1 MTIFCPN
8 CGNKN
13 QDDAI
18 CCSNCGEALPHNDG
32 RDDSKIQVT
41 MPNLP
46 DYENPD
52 PVKEAEFAAALEA
65 AGININFRQFMAIA
79 LNLAILASWVVYGLI
94 ARDVSPGLGVFI
106 IIDGVGALFAMLL
119 NSKLSFAI
127 TSFVSI
133 IPFFI
138 FCSDLKDGIVLVEGI
153 ILGICSAITA
163 INAKK

>member
-65 AGININFRQFMAIA
+65 AGINFKQFMAIA
-79 LNLAILASWVVYGLI
+79 LNLAILASWATYLPSAHGE
-94 ARDVSPGLGVFI
+94 STLGAYI

-127 TSFVSI
+127 TSFISI

-138 FCSDLKDGIVLVEGI
+138 FCFDLNDTWLGVAVCEGI
-153 ILGICSAITA
+153 ILVICNVFIA

>member
-65 AGININFRQFMAIA
+65 AGINFRQFMAIA
-79 LNLAILASWVVYGLI
+79 LNLAILASWVVYILI
-94 ARDVSPGLGVFI
+94 AHHVSTGLEAFI

-127 TSFVSI
+127 TSFISI

-138 FCSDLKDGIVLVEGI
+138 FYSDLKNGTVLVEGI
-153 ILGICSAITA
+153 ILVICNVVIA